1 MPYIAKNSWYIQ
13 SEGDDFEAVRYTS
26 CQKQEQETSS
36 RASEYVIS
44 RKYERNAVN
53 TVGKR

>member
-1 MPYIAKNSWYIQ
+1 MPYTAKNSWYIQ

-36 RASEYVIS
+36 RASEYVIN